1 MQATKNNIDKNFKE
15 ISDNLILLYKNDENK
30 IDINFYNKKI
40 KQLINKFNIENREIN
55 NFVFSENTIL
65 LISYADNI
73 YFKDKKQTLNTLK
86 KFYNTFFKDIFNC
99 VHILPFFLLVVM
111 EVFQLKIII
120 RLKKVLVL
128 GKI

>member
-1 MQATKNNIDKNFKE
+1 MQSTKNNIEKNFKE
-15 ISDNLILLYKNDENK
+15 ISDKLILLYKNDENK
-30 IDINFYNKKI
+30 IDINFYDKKI

-55 NFVFSENTIL
+55 NFVLSENTIL
-65 LISYADNI
+65 LIAYADNI
-73 YFKDKKQTLNTLK
+73 YFKDKKQTLNTLEN
-86 KFYNTFFKDIFNC
+86 FYNIFLIAYIYYLFS
-99 VHILPFFLLVVM
+99 HLVVM

>member
-120 RLKKVLVL
+120 R
-128 GKI
+128 